1 MVLWVWLL
9 GVGAMFPAQ
18 ATERVDSVEIYAAK
32 EQEAAAGDDG
42 LYLDAEVD
50 FDLSP
55 ELREA
60 AAKGVPLYF
69 TADLEIFEQRWW
81 WFDKNILQAERTWKL
96 VYSPLTRQDRKSTRL
111 NSSHVAISYAVF
123 CLKKKIPLIK
133 INKQERN
140 HQDQML

>member
-81 WFDKNILQAERTWKL
+81 WFDKNILHAERTCTL
-96 VYSPLTRQDRKSTRL
+96 VYSPLLRQLGIASGDLRRPGDSLTDAL
-111 NSSHVAISYAVF
+111 
-123 CLKKKIPLIK
+123 LPL
-133 INKQERN
+133 RPSC
-140 HQDQML
+140 HR